1 MKKLRMLSVVI
12 LVIAFGAAG
21 CKKKEA
27 PPMPPPM
34 PPQGA
39 PGQPGGP
46 APHGPMGG
54 QVEKK
59 VVVPEGVKGQWK
71 AVKIEIEN
79 KEKKTKKVY
88 TVNLNSVFKV
98 PDSDLTLKV
107 GEFFPHFTMTADTI
121 TSASNNLE
129 NPALQVEIQQAGK
142 DVFKGWL
149 FGKFPAVH
157 PFQHDKYG
165 VILLE
170 GVKK

>member
-1 MKKLRMLSVVI
+1 MKRITMLFVVI
-12 LVIAFGAAG
+12 LVVAFAAAG

-27 PPMPPPM
+27 PAPPPM

-39 PGQPGGP
+39 PGQPGMP
-46 APHGPMGG
+46 PHGGMGG
-54 QVEKK
+54 GGTEKT
-59 VVVPEGVKGQWK
+59 VVVPDSVKGAWK
-71 AVKIEIEN
+71 AAKIEIEY
-79 KEKKTKKVY
+79 KDKKTKKVF
-88 TVNLNSVFKV
+88 TVPLNSDFKV
-98 PDSDLTLKV
+98 PDSDLALKV
-107 GEFFPHFTMTADTI
+107 GQFFPHFTMSADQI

-129 NPALQVEIQQAGK
+129 NPALQIEIQQGGK
-142 DVFKGWL
+142 EVFKGWL